1 MRDLKD
7 MENSENK
14 DTEEYWLRGPVEGV
28 PMLLQPA
35 THALLQSNAELR
47 KYLKDF
53 PEELL
58 WKELEGRASVG
69 FHTQHITGVLDRM
82 MTYAA
87 GKALSEEQFEYL
99 KNEGEPDYEVTA
111 NELYENFKKQV
122 EQAIAYFKSISE
134 NTLKEERTVGRKKL
148 PSTVLGLLFHAAEH
162 SQRHIGQLL
171 VTSTVLKARQ
181 EMIK

>member
-1 MRDLKD
+1 
-7 MENSENK
+7 MENPENNE
-14 DTEEYWLRGPVEGV
+14 TMEYWLRGPVEGV
-28 PMLLQPA
+28 PKLLQPA
-35 THALLQSNAELR
+35 AHALLQSNVELQ
-47 KYLKDF
+47 KYLMDF

-69 FHTQHITGVLDRM
+69 FHAQHLTGVLDRM

-87 GKALSEEQFEYL
+87 GKSLSEEQFEYL
-99 KNEGEPDYEVTA
+99 ENEGEPDYEVTA
-111 NELYENFKKQV
+111 NELYETFKKQV
-122 EQAIAYFKSISE
+122 ELAIDYFKSISE

-171 VTSTVLKARQ
+171 VTSTVLRARQ
-181 EMIK
+181 ETLK